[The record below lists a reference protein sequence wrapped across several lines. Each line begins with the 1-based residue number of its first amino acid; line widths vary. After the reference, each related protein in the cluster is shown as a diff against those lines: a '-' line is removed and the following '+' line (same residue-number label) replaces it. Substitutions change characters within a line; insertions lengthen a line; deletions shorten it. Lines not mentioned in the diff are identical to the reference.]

1 MIFERPSSAILLNE
15 SDVEQKLLYPL
26 LVADMPSGL
35 AHDPADIHTK
45 ANVRKFVIGKGSDKK
60 SYFPDY
66 VIARGG
72 LPLLV
77 AEAKSPGSDL
87 EEAYREAR
95 LYAAELNAQFGSG
108 IAPVRKLIATDGLV
122 LYAGSA
128 DHAQPKYILQLKDLD
143 IYKDNFA
150 EFSAEFNVSAVDAEF
165 VKLLPL
171 VRPKRFWKPRKL
183 VGGVGFQREEVGMNS
198 FGATISADFS
208 HIFNPLTIEDR
219 NFIAQHGYISSKRR
233 ERYIEPIDR
242 IIRAS
247 TPLSE
252 ARSKTLEDT
261 AAPSEIVK
269 VLRGSRQ
276 LEHQVMLIVGSAGA
290 GKTTFVDHLREKA
303 LPADIRAKTV
313 WLHID
318 MNPAPISR
326 AEIYDWL
333 RGQIIEKCKAAE
345 PKTDFDELDTIR
357 NVHALQVTQFRKGT
371 GRLYEGNKETWNVK
385 LAEHLENTLRDKH
398 AVAQNHA
405 IYCSSN
411 RGRLLIIVLDNCD
424 KRLRDEQLLMFEAA
438 QWIQREFKALVVL
451 PIREETYDNH
461 HSEPPLDTA
470 LKDLVFRIEPP
481 LFQRILQSRV
491 QLAVKATATEGKK
504 VLRYELPNGMHVD
517 YPASDQAYYLSSIL
531 RSVFEHDMHVRRLIV
546 GLAGRNMRRAMEIF
560 LEFCTSGHIGEDHI
574 LKMVQSQGQ
583 YVLPLSLVTTVLL
596 RSNLRFYDSD
606 RAYLKNLYAASELD
620 QRPSFLAR
628 ILMLKWLDE
637 KSNQIGPQRL
647 KGYVHVRQMRMEL
660 SRFGIDHDVFFREL
674 ENMARGFCILSE
686 DFRTTN
692 LTDDDLVALAPAG
705 RVHLQICSDTYYL
718 AAVAEDTWFREQAP
732 AEAIAQ
738 RIKNSAQHYSPRT
751 VLYNARACLNELT
764 QMRQVEA
771 NAYSVIFNDNRFN
784 NLTDF
789 TKAITTVGAFERT
802 LVTGSWVE
810 ADLRYPPDSTHEGRI
825 VNHTNYG
832 VFVDLEQGV
841 TGLIHS
847 SSINGDHHK
856 NPQYSVG
863 ELVWVKVL
871 DIDHLARRMALTLAP
886 DASTNVDLSE
896 NNFDTTGSEQ

>member
-1 MIFERPSSAILLNE
+1 MIFERPKSEILRNE

-26 LVADMPSGL
+26 LVSEMPGGL
-35 AHDPADIHTK
+35 AHDPADVHTK
-45 ANVRKFVIGKGSDKK
+45 ANIRKFVIGKGSDQK

-66 VIARGG
+66 IIARGG
-72 LPLLV
+72 YPIVV

-87 EEAYREAR
+87 KEAYREAR

-108 IAPVRKLIATDGLV
+108 IAPVSKLIVTDGLV
-122 LYAGSA
+122 FFAGS
-128 DHAQPKYILQLKDLD
+128 DDDAQPKHTLTLQDLD
-143 IYKDNFA
+143 IYNDNFVNFA
-150 EFSAEFNVSAVDAEF
+150 TEFSVGAVDAAF
-165 VKLLPL
+165 AKLLPL

-183 VGGVGFQREEVGMNS
+183 VGGVGIQREEVGMNS

-208 HIFNPLTIEDR
+208 NIFNPLTIEDR
-219 NFIAQHGYISSKRR
+219 NFVARHGYISSKRR

-261 AAPSEIVK
+261 ASPSEIVK

-326 AEIYDWL
+326 VEIYDWL
-333 RGQIIEKCKAAE
+333 RSQIIEKCKAID
-345 PKTDFDELDTIR
+345 PQTDFDELDTIK
-357 NVHALQVTQFRKGT
+357 NVHAVQVTQFRKGT
-371 GRLYEGNKETWNVK
+371 GRLYEGNKDNWNIK
-385 LAEHLENTLRDKH
+385 LAEHLEDTLRNKH
-398 AVAQNHA
+398 IVAQNHA

-411 RGRLLIIVLDNCD
+411 RGKLLIIVLDNSD

-438 QWIQREFKALVVL
+438 QWIQREFKSLVVL

-481 LFQRILQSRV
+481 LFQKILQSRV
-491 QLAVKATATEGKK
+491 QLAVKAAAAESKK

-574 LKMVQSQGQ
+574 LKMVQSKGQ

-620 QRPSFLAR
+620 KRPSFFAR
-628 ILMLKWLDE
+628 LLMLKWLDE
-637 KSNQIGPQRL
+637 RSNQIGPQRL
-647 KGYVHVRQMRMEL
+647 KGYVQVGQMRAEL

-674 ENMARGFCILSE
+674 ENLARGFCILSE
-686 DFRTTN
+686 DFRTAN
-692 LTDDDLVALAPAG
+692 LTDEDLVALSPAG
-705 RVHLQICSDTYYL
+705 RVHLQISSDTYYL
-718 AAVAEDTWFREQAP
+718 AAVAEDTWFTEQVL
-732 AEAIAQ
+732 AEAVAH
-738 RIKNSAQHYSPRT
+738 RIMNSSQHYSPRT
-751 VLYNARACLNELT
+751 VFYNARACLNELA
-764 QMRQVEA
+764 RIREVEA
-771 NAYSVIFNDNRFN
+771 NAYRAVFDDKRFDIM
-784 NLTDF
+784 TDLS
-789 TKAITTVGAFERT
+789 KATTTMGAFERT
-802 LVTGSWVE
+802 LLNGPWIE
-810 ADLRYPPDSTHEGRI
+810 ADFRYPPNSVHDGCI
-825 VNHTNYG
+825 VNHTNFG
-832 VFVDLEQGV
+832 VFVDLEPGI

-847 SSINGDHHK
+847 SSINVDHHRA
-856 NPQYSVG
+856 PEYSIGSAVR
-863 ELVWVKVL
+863 VKVL
-871 DIDHLARRMALTLAP
+871 EIDHLNKRMSLVL
-886 DASTNVDLSE
+886 E
-896 NNFDTTGSEQ
+896 

>member
-1 MIFERPSSAILLNE
+1 MIFERPEAAALQNE

-26 LVADMPSGL
+26 LVSEMPSGL
-35 AHDPADIHTK
+35 AHDPADVHTK
-45 ANVRKFVIGKGSDKK
+45 ANVRKFVIGKGSDQK

-66 VIARGG
+66 IVSRGG

-87 EEAYREAR
+87 VEAYREAR

-108 IAPVRKLIATDGLV
+108 IAPVSKVIATDGLV
-122 LYAGSA
+122 LLAGTA
-128 DHAQPKYILQLKDLD
+128 DHVQPKHSLSLQDLD
-143 IYKDNFA
+143 IYNDACSK
-150 EFSAEFNVSAVDAEF
+150 FSAEFNAAALDAAF
-165 VKLLPL
+165 SKLLPF
-171 VRPKRFWKPRKL
+171 VRPKRYWKPRKL

-208 HIFNPLTIEDR
+208 NIFNPLTIEDR
-219 NFIAQHGYISSKRR
+219 NFVAQHGYISSKRR

-247 TPLSE
+247 TPISE

-261 AAPSEIVK
+261 ATPSEIVK
-269 VLRGSRQ
+269 VLRGTRQ

-333 RGQIIEKCKAAE
+333 RGQITEKCKATE
-345 PKTDFDELDTIR
+345 PSTDFDELDTIK
-357 NVHALQVTQFRKGT
+357 NVHAVQVTQFRKGT
-371 GRLYEGNKETWNVK
+371 GRLYEGNKDTWNIK
-385 LAEHLENTLRDKH
+385 LAEHLEHTLRDKH
-398 AVAQNHA
+398 TVAQNHA
-405 IYCSSN
+405 IYCSAN
-411 RGRLLIIVLDNCD
+411 RAKLLIIVLDNCD

-438 QWIQREFKALVVL
+438 QWLQREFKTLVVL
-451 PIREETYDNH
+451 PLREETYDNH

-491 QLAVKATATEGKK
+491 QLAMKAAGTEGKK

-574 LKMVQSQGQ
+574 LKMVQSKGQ

-606 RAYLKNLYAASELD
+606 RAYLKNLYSASELD
-620 QRPSFLAR
+620 HRPAFFAR

-637 KSNQIGPQRL
+637 RSNQVGPQRL
-647 KGYVHVRQMRMEL
+647 KGYVNVRQMRTEL
-660 SRFGIDHDVFFREL
+660 SRFGIEQDVFFREL
-674 ENMARGFCILSE
+674 EAMARGFCVLSE
-686 DFRTTN
+686 DFRTAN
-692 LTDDDLVALAPAG
+692 LTDDDLIALAPAG
-705 RVHLQICSDTYYL
+705 RVHLQISSDTYYL
-718 AAVAEDTWFREQAP
+718 AAIAEDTWFKDQAS
-732 AEAIAQ
+732 AEAIAE
-738 RIKNSAQHYSPRT
+738 RMKNSAQHYSPRT
-751 VLYNARACLNELT
+751 VLQNARACLNELIHV
-764 QMRQVEA
+764 REYE
-771 NAYSVIFNDNRFN
+771 NRAYCAVFEDKRFDNM
-784 NLTDF
+784 TDL
-789 TKAITTVGAFERT
+789 TKAVTTVGAFERS
-802 LVTGSWVE
+802 LITGPWVE
-810 ADLRYPPDSTHEGRI
+810 ADIRYPPNSIHEGRI

-832 VFVDLEQGV
+832 VFVDLEQGI

-847 SSINGDHHK
+847 SNISDDHHGA
-856 NPQYSVG
+856 PEYSIDNNIRVR
-863 ELVWVKVL
+863 VL
-871 DIDHLARRMALTLAP
+871 DIDHLSRRMSLTLA
-886 DASTNVDLSE
+886 
-896 NNFDTTGSEQ
+896 